1 MHVAPAERHVGDEVD
16 GRPAEQRRG
25 GDDLQLVL
33 DVAERLLEAE
43 RDERFCPM
51 KCVGSG

>member
-33 DVAERLLEAE
+33 DVAERLLEA
-43 RDERFCPM
+43 DAMSTIPATIG
-51 KCVGSG
+51 KCR